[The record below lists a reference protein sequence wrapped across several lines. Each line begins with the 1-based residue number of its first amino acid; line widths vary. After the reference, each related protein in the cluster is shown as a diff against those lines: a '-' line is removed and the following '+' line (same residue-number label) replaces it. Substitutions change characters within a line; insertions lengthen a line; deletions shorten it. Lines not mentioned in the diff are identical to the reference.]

1 MTSSRQVRRGGSS
14 SIPSSGAGD
23 FATAWGRAGWTG
35 AAFGGGGVLAL
46 GTPAAFATF
55 RGGTGGL
62 LDPFPLPVAAGCW
75 EEITEELEE
84 DSGPGTGGAIVQTP
98 KASSEK
104 VFRWK

>member
-14 SIPSSGAGD
+14 SIPSSGTGD
-23 FATAWGRAGWTG
+23 FATAWARAGWTG
-35 AAFGGGGVLAL
+35 VALGGGALAL
-46 GTPAAFATF
+46 GTAVAFATF
-55 RGGTGGL
+55 RGGGTGGL

-84 DSGPGTGGAIVQTP
+84 DSGPGTGGAIVLTP